1 MISAKTRPHSGSSAN
16 ESNSIET
23 AEVRRRIE
31 MVVINR
37 LSDASNVVLQAPTSA
52 GKSHVVSTTQWR
64 DLPTITGGEPVIH
77 LSDSTD
83 ARDSSFN
90 KNESSA
96 ASGHRLLGRKDACPM
111 FRGDYDDKMDA
122 PDGSDPSEWLK
133 RMCEGRGLS
142 LSVAHTE
149 FYKRYCGDLT
159 RVPCEGCRQW
169 EGVPRDEDGD
179 PSYDVIFATHQ
190 FARAPA
196 VIKNCNVVIDELPDF
211 STNLTTEDIRQSV
224 RSYLNRVDA
233 PDRTWEDLIV
243 SHGQRKSN
251 LFFIQQF
258 DRPDRE
264 WILEGDHGHVLTPG
278 LVRAILAAE
287 PQCHDRWKGEC
298 LYRYP
303 DLNPGSDSPTYS
315 VRIRVVFDDNYDIE
329 LLQVVPDFSEARCV
343 IGLDAHPTE
352 PKWKANTLQSID
364 FEQLLSDEEAQYW
377 RRNERN
383 LEIVQVGDNKN
394 SWTNRGFNEHKV
406 TGICAELRHQYGNDF
421 STGITSDRF
430 EGKLEQCMRSIGI
443 DSPDT
448 THYGKEKSVDIFD
461 GEKFGLVAGC
471 ISPSSEQIKDW
482 LALLEK
488 EATPR
493 REEFDDYEGQD
504 WVGPDADV
512 AKELLRDVR
521 EKGVLQAAGRYA
533 RSPDD
538 PDDGAT
544 VYVLTNVLPSRK
556 VDREVDDV
564 QTFGTKAQEI
574 IATVADSRDGLTP
587 REILSRVDASR
598 RYVYKILDQCRET
611 PWMDVEEGAGS
622 NDPDV
627 FYTDRSPNCIVEL

>member
-1 MISAKTRPHSGSSAN
+1 
-16 ESNSIET
+16 
-23 AEVRRRIE
+23 
-31 MVVINR
+31 
-37 LSDASNVVLQAPTSA
+37 
-52 GKSHVVSTTQWR
+52 
-64 DLPTITGGEPVIH
+64 
-77 LSDSTD
+77 
-83 ARDSSFN
+83 
-90 KNESSA
+90 
-96 ASGHRLLGRKDACPM
+96 
-111 FRGDYDDKMDA
+111 
-122 PDGSDPSEWLK
+122 
-133 RMCEGRGLS
+133 
-142 LSVAHTE
+142 
-149 FYKRYCGDLT
+149 
-159 RVPCEGCRQW
+159 
-169 EGVPRDEDGD
+169 
-179 PSYDVIFATHQ
+179 
-190 FARAPA
+190 
-196 VIKNCNVVIDELPDF
+196 
-211 STNLTTEDIRQSV
+211 
-224 RSYLNRVDA
+224 
-233 PDRTWEDLIV
+233 
-243 SHGQRKSN
+243 
-251 LFFIQQF
+251 
-258 DRPDRE
+258 
-264 WILEGDHGHVLTPG
+264 
-278 LVRAILAAE
+278 
-287 PQCHDRWKGEC
+287 
-298 LYRYP
+298 
-303 DLNPGSDSPTYS
+303 
-315 VRIRVVFDDNYDIE
+315 
-329 LLQVVPDFSEARCV
+329 
-343 IGLDAHPTE
+343 
-352 PKWKANTLQSID
+352 
-364 FEQLLSDEEAQYW
+364 
-377 RRNERN
+377 
-383 LEIVQVGDNKN
+383 
-394 SWTNRGFNEHKV
+394 
-406 TGICAELRHQYGNDF
+406 
-421 STGITSDRF
+421 
-430 EGKLEQCMRSIGI
+430 MRSIGI